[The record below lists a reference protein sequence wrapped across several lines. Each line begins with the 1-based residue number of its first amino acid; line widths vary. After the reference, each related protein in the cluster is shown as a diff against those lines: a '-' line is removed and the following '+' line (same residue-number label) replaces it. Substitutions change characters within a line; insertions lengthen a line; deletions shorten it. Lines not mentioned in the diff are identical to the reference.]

1 MSMFEGQMVRL
12 RAFDN
17 GDLVPLWKSMNDADV
32 MGLLSGAPVLPA
44 TMEDAAQFMAA
55 QTSHSTGEYQF
66 AIERLEDGRFLGRCG
81 LSELDRRNLRAEV
94 TIHIGEEEM
103 RGRGYGTDALSIL
116 CRFAFEDLNLHRLKA
131 HVYACNEHS
140 IRCLEKS
147 GFQQEGVLKEEM
159 YRFGRWH
166 DVVAYALMRC
176 EWEALN
182 ERTGED

>member
-1 MSMFEGQMVRL
+1 MNMFEGQMVRL

-17 GDLVPLWKSMNDADV
+17 GDLIPLWKSLNDADV

-44 TMEDAAQFMAA
+44 TMDDAAQFMAA

-147 GFQQEGVLKEEM
+147 GFQQEGI
-159 YRFGRWH
+159 GR
-166 DVVAYALMRC
+166 VRGKAGSAGSRC
-176 EWEALN
+176 K
-182 ERTGED
+182 RCI